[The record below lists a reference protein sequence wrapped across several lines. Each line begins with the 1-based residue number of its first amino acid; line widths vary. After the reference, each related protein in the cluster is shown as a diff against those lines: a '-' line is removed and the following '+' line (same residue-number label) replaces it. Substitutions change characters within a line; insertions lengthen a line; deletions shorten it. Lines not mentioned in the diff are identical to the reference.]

1 MTGRV
6 RLVIACVAFDLIVL
20 AYSVSVFAIMLI
32 IAAVVAVGIAGWIVD
47 GDHVSIERDGK

>member
-20 AYSVSVFAIMLI
+20 AFSVSVFAIMLI

-47 GDHVSIERDGK
+47 GDHVTIRKD

>member
-20 AYSVSVFAIMLI
+20 TISISVFAIMLI
-32 IAAVVAVGIAGWIVD
+32 IAAVVAVGIAGWIID
-47 GDHVSIERDGK
+47 GDHVTVEKDQ